1 MLTTNTVIQA
11 LFLARLYLSVFHY
24 FRARSMIP
32 SSRTISSMSSNTCGF
47 SIVGVIC
54 RSSNWN
60 DYKQKCILKIYAK
73 IVYSVA
79 NMGYY
84 TRKRGAFLLAGTSHV
99 TTDTRSSVSSIDFP
113 GRLVKI
119 PI

>member
-1 MLTTNTVIQA
+1 M
-11 LFLARLYLSVFHY
+11 
-24 FRARSMIP
+24 
-32 SSRTISSMSSNTCGF
+32 
-47 SIVGVIC
+47 
-54 RSSNWN
+54 
-60 DYKQKCILKIYAK
+60 LKIYAK

-84 TRKRGAFLLAGTSHV
+84 TRKRGAFLSAGTSHV

>member
-1 MLTTNTVIQA
+1 M
-11 LFLARLYLSVFHY
+11 
-24 FRARSMIP
+24 
-32 SSRTISSMSSNTCGF
+32 
-47 SIVGVIC
+47 
-54 RSSNWN
+54 
-60 DYKQKCILKIYAK
+60 LKIYDK
-73 IVYSVA
+73 IVHSMG

-84 TRKRGAFLLAGTSHV
+84 TRKRAGTSHV